1 MHSVMATHAI
11 GVSLPCTGVLRL
23 CAGFG
28 IIVID
33 LLASLAYFWVA
44 LCMAWII
51 EIVSMI
57 SPMW

>member
-1 MHSVMATHAI
+1 MHSVMAPHAI

-33 LLASLAYFWVA
+33 FVGLISIFFELH
-44 LCMAWII
+44 CAWL
-51 EIVSMI
+51 E
-57 SPMW
+57 